1 MISKDQLKPGV
12 IVRFEDGS
20 EWDVLSIKDGE
31 VSLNG
36 PRPCRGI
43 SACSLD
49 ELLACGE
56 FVGQVERRR
65 TKKTTDHT
73 TVRYLAVL
81 GKKDGVRVKRLEGVL
96 IPHAVHL
103 DEMVL
108 YTDDG
113 ESYPEAKLHKTD
125 REAWLHVAALAVR
138 NARVK
143 SAKAR
148 HASEVAEEALNR
160 LQKALEMLKMLKDPE

>member
-1 MISKDQLKPGV
+1 MSD
-12 IVRFEDGS
+12 
-20 EWDVLSIKDGE
+20 
-31 VSLNG
+31 
-36 PRPCRGI
+36 
-43 SACSLD
+43 
-49 ELLACGE
+49 
-56 FVGQVERRR
+56 
-65 TKKTTDHT
+65 T

-81 GKKDGVRVKRLEGVL
+81 DKKDGVRVKQLEGVL

-113 ESYPEAKLHKTD
+113 ESYAEATLHKTAH
-125 REAWLHVAALAVR
+125 EAWLHLAALAAR
-138 NARVK
+138 NVHVK

-160 LQKALEMLKMLKDPE
+160 LQKALEMLKDPE